1 MLCGREAVSGWH
13 TPTQRLGGDDYSG
26 GQSKRKGL
34 VSHVC
39 VIILPFII
47 TGFFLI
53 SVHLLS
59 WHQNPLCP
67 TQVSP
72 CVSSVPTT
80 CRLFPRCGG
89 MILGQGFCCPAPA
102 WEEISE
108 PLTKQPHGRSPCSS
122 CHLHTPII
130 CLHPHIPSV
139 TIYSLFHAHRWK
151 TSIHDMWEGAV
162 SQTTCNSIQWKLSSA
177 VSKCGLWYI
186 HRWE

>member
-1 MLCGREAVSGWH
+1 MWPIKPGTLLNNRRTSPGRGGHWSGCRAAGKLLLVDAPPPKGWEVMI
-13 TPTQRLGGDDYSG
+13 TVGG
-26 GQSKRKGL
+26 KVKGL

-39 VIILPFII
+39 VIILPFVI

-89 MILGQGFCCPAPA
+89 MILGQGFCCPVPRGKRSQSPSPSSHMAEAPVA
-102 WEEISE
+102 LAI
-108 PLTKQPHGRSPCSS
+108 
-122 CHLHTPII
+122 
-130 CLHPHIPSV
+130 
-139 TIYSLFHAHRWK
+139 
-151 TSIHDMWEGAV
+151 SIH
-162 SQTTCNSIQWKLSSA
+162 L
-177 VSKCGLWYI
+177 
-186 HRWE
+186 